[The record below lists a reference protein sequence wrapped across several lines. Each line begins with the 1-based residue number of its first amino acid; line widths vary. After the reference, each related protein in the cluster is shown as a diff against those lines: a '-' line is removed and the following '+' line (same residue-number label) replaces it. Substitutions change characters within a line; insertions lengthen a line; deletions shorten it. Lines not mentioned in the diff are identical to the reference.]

1 MLGRVS
7 CYDFNALVCSY
18 AYCISYTLDYHNLEM
33 ENKKITKF
41 ENKQFNEEHKNDNNS
56 VKLFQDAAHGLV
68 KDIYLNEFL
77 T

>member
-1 MLGRVS
+1 
-7 CYDFNALVCSY
+7 
-18 AYCISYTLDYHNLEM
+18 M